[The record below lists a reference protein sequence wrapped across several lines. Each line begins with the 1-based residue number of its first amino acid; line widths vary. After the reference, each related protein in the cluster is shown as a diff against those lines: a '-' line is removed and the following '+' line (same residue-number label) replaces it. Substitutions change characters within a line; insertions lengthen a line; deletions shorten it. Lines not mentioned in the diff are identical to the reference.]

1 MCVRQVFWIG
11 PFKML
16 KTTTHVNNKVYL
28 VVNQKSLSKQQR
40 KNNQVKSQ
48 KRGAGGIS
56 TRNKEKEL
64 QNYILF
70 LRKK

>member
-48 KRGAGGIS
+48 KKGGRG
-56 TRNKEKEL
+56 EL
-64 QNYILF
+64 AQET
-70 LRKK
+70 KKKSCKTTYFS